1 MSVPSVLF
9 TGKVMVCFSHRCDG
23 AWHSLVQQA
32 EAQGVL
38 TARAV
43 TKVQAGRA
51 ALAFLHPDEG
61 LDLSVHLELHQ
72 GLDQW
77 PMRTTSVRV
86 SAVQV
91 HLGAADGDLSLT
103 ICFGWFPSSLQ
114 HLESSPDLT
123 HYGCHGIPSHTLRP
137 TWMSSEFLMIAGQ

>member
-1 MSVPSVLF
+1 M
-9 TGKVMVCFSHRCDG
+9 GKATVCFSHGRDG

-38 TARAV
+38 TAGAV

-61 LDLSVHLELHQ
+61 LDLGVHLELHQ

-86 SAVQV
+86 SAVQA
-91 HLGAADGDLSLT
+91 HMGAADGCLSLT
-103 ICFGWFPSSLQ
+103 VCFGWFPSSLQ

-123 HYGCHGIPSHTLRP
+123 RDECHGIPSHTPRP
-137 TWMSSEFLMIAGQ
+137 TWMSSEFRTIAGQ